1 MAQIFRVYK
10 FEVPTLIH
18 VFYRNYNHQRRK
30 YNYYEVLH
38 ISSNA
43 TQKEIRDAYIKLSKQ
58 MHPDC
63 GNKGNHDE
71 FVKINEAYSIL
82 SNKQSKR
89 SYDIDLKQN
98 NIRENY
104 YYQNARSTNHH
115 QYAYDMYY
123 STHRRKPSEAEKRKA
138 IIFWTF
144 LLIVGLII
152 QVTRVIVWSNV
163 SQNAA
168 LRKSGKIMLEVENSN
183 KKYENKTLEEKLEM
197 LEKMMAERVA
207 STDDK

>member
-1 MAQIFRVYK
+1 MAQIFRLYK
-10 FEVPTLIH
+10 FEVPILNH
-18 VFYRNYNHQRRK
+18 VFYRNYNYQRRK

-58 MHPDC
+58 VHPDC

-82 SNKQSKR
+82 SNKQSKH

-104 YYQNARSTNHH
+104 YYQNAGSNNRH

-123 STHRRKPSEAEKRKA
+123 STYRRKPSEAEKRKA
-138 IIFWTF
+138 IILWIFLVFTG
-144 LLIVGLII
+144 LLI
-152 QVTRVIVWSNV
+152 QVMRVIIWSNV
-163 SQNAA
+163 NQDAA
-168 LRKSGKIMLEVENSN
+168 LRKSGKIMLEIENSN
-183 KKYENKTLEEKLEM
+183 KKYENKTFEEKLEM
-197 LEKMMAERVA
+197 LEKMMAERIM

>member
-1 MAQIFRVYK
+1 M
-10 FEVPTLIH
+10 
-18 VFYRNYNHQRRK
+18 
-30 YNYYEVLH
+30 H

-58 MHPDC
+58 VHPDC

-82 SNKQSKR
+82 SNKQSKH
-89 SYDIDLKQN
+89 SYDIDLKKN

-104 YYQNARSTNHH
+104 YYQNARSNNCH

-123 STHRRKPSEAEKRKA
+123 TTHRRKPSEAEKRKA
-138 IIFWTF
+138 IILWVF
-144 LLIVGLII
+144 LLIIGLLI
-152 QVTRVIVWSNV
+152 QVIRVIVWSNA

-168 LRKSGKIMLEVENSN
+168 LRKSGKIMLEVENNN

-197 LEKMMAERVA
+197 LEKIMAEHTVP
-207 STDDK
+207 TGDK

>member
-18 VFYRNYNHQRRK
+18 VFYRNYNQRRK
-30 YNYYEVLH
+30 CNYYEVLH

-58 MHPDC
+58 VHPDC

-89 SYDIDLKQN
+89 SYDIGLKEN
-98 NIRENY
+98 NIRENH
-104 YYQNARSTNHH
+104 YYQNAGSYNRY
-115 QYAYDMYY
+115 QYAYNMYY
-123 STHRRKPSEAEKRKA
+123 PRYRRKPSEAEKRKA
-138 IIFWTF
+138 IILWVF
-144 LLIVGLII
+144 LLTIGLLI
-152 QVTRVIVWSNV
+152 QLIRVIVWSNA

-168 LRKSGKIMLEVENSN
+168 LRKSREIMLEVENSN
-183 KKYENKTLEEKLEM
+183 KKFENKTLEERLEM
-197 LEKMMAERVA
+197 LEKMMAEGIVP
-207 STDDK
+207 TDDK